1 MKRFPLLLGML
12 FITVTIRRVAHFAGG
27 DALAWTFSIALAMSV
42 YISAYLTG
50 WATTRRIAWVS
61 LIFFASVDGFFN
73 LAETLNWSVA
83 TGRWSTSVILW
94 GQQQLFIYRF
104 ADVLYGAFPTLAA
117 AMLGWLAMYSEKLI
131 ARSGGGLL
139 KRALHSLESWL
150 LADSSDG
157 VTEDSAA
164 KSEPEPAIAP
174 LHCDICGATAG
185 KSGKPFL
192 TPSAIAGHKRW
203 EHSHQNGKEPAIE
216 EMSEIH

>member
-94 GQQQLFIYRF
+94 GQQQLFVYRF

-131 ARSGGGLL
+131 ARSGGSLL
-139 KRALHSLESWL
+139 KRAWVSLESWL
-150 LADSSDG
+150 VADSSDG
-157 VTEDSAA
+157 VADKSQHKPATDRFACEHCGASFANQPALNAHGPARCAA
-164 KSEPEPAIAP
+164 KLA
-174 LHCDICGATAG
+174 
-185 KSGKPFL
+185 
-192 TPSAIAGHKRW
+192 
-203 EHSHQNGKEPAIE
+203 QNGKEPVIE
-216 EMSEIH
+216 EVSQSHS